1 MDRCKHSQKNN
12 LHSHF
17 YNTKTLQIISVSN
30 NMQLTEG
37 SHIDLKKDLNV
48 AIKTDGSQ
56 EH

>member
-30 NMQLTEG
+30 NIQLTEG
-37 SHIDLKKDLNV
+37 SHIDLKKDLYV
-48 AIKTDGSQ
+48 AIKTDGSE